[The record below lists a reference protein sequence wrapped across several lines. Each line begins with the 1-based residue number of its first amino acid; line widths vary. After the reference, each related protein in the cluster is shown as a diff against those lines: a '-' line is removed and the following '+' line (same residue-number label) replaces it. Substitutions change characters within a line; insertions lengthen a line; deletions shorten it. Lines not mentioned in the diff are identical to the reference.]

1 MKSVSSIGL
10 MAAVIISAQPVA
22 AQSSLET
29 DRAAG
34 VCASYFTLL
43 QRSNAAARALSMADN
58 QDRALQFAMNEF
70 ERIKSL
76 KDRGIW
82 DKNAEMSYAVRADGE
97 CRKVGMRPADY
108 SN

>member
-1 MKSVSSIGL
+1 MKSASSIGL
-10 MAAVIISAQPVA
+10 LAALLFSGSEVSAQA
-22 AQSSLET
+22 SLET
-29 DRAAG
+29 DRSAG

-43 QRSNAAARALSMADN
+43 QKSNAAARALAMADN

-76 KDRGIW
+76 KDRGLW

>member
-1 MKSVSSIGL
+1 MKAVSSIGL
-10 MAAVIISAQPVA
+10 MAAVIFSAQPVA

-58 QDRALQFAMNEF
+58 QDRAVQFAMNEF
-70 ERIKSL
+70 DRIKGL
-76 KDRGIW
+76 KERGLW
-82 DKNAEMSYAVRADGE
+82 NKDAEMSYAVRADGE
-97 CRKVGMRPADY
+97 CRKVGMRPDDY

>member
-1 MKSVSSIGL
+1 MKSINWIGL
-10 MAAVIISAQPVA
+10 LAAVILAAQPVA

-34 VCASYFTLL
+34 VCAGYFTLL
-43 QRSNAAARALSMADN
+43 KRSNAAARALAMSDN
-58 QDRALQFAMNEF
+58 QDRALQFAMSEF

-76 KDRGIW
+76 KDRGLW

-108 SN
+108 AN

>member
-10 MAAVIISAQPVA
+10 LAAVMLSAQPVA

-34 VCASYFTLL
+34 VCAGYFTLL
-43 QRSNAAARALSMADN
+43 KRPNAAARALAMADN
-58 QDRALQFAMNEF
+58 QDRALQFAMSEF

-76 KDRGIW
+76 KDRGLW
-82 DKNAEMSYAVRADGE
+82 DTNAEMSYAVRADGE